1 MSVKT
6 INITIDELIEKF
18 KKYNNNEKDIE
29 LIRRAYDYAEK
40 KHFGQKR
47 ISGDDYIL
55 HPLNVALIL
64 TEISA
69 DAPCM
74 AAALLHDTIEDSDA
88 TKEEIEKLFGSEV
101 ALLVDGVTKLNK
113 INFTSDSEASAA
125 YQRKILVGL
134 SEDVRVIIIKLA
146 DRLHNMRTLDV
157 MSEEKQKKKA
167 KETLEI
173 LTPVAHRLGI
183 YKIKSELE
191 DLSLRYLKPDAY
203 FDIVEKLNQK
213 KVERDA
219 AVSKMMDEVSS
230 LLKEHNIPHEIK
242 GRSKSIYSIYNKL
255 AKETLEILTP
265 VAHRLGIYKIKSEL
279 EDLSLRYLKPDA
291 YFDIVE
297 KLNQK
302 KVERDAAVSKMMD
315 EVSSL
320 LKEHN
325 IPHEIKG
332 RSKSI
337 YSIYNKLAKGK
348 PFSDIYDILALRV
361 FVDTEQECY
370 IALGLIH
377 SKYKPVPKRFKDYI
391 AMPKTNLYQSLHTT
405 VFGIDGELFEI
416 QIRTYEMDKIAEY
429 GIASH
434 WSYKE
439 HKDGATASKD
449 IMEQKLQIFRN
460 IIELNEDSSTPE
472 EFVSSVKKDILSS
485 DVIYVYTPKGD
496 VIELP
501 EGSTP
506 VDFAYKVHSEVGDR
520 MIGAIV
526 NDNIVPLD
534 YKLNTG
540 DIIKI
545 NTNKAST
552 PSKDWLSFVV
562 TTGAKNK
569 IRAYFSRLEKDENIE
584 KGSDALE
591 KELRKNNLS
600 INEFLTNKNIDI
612 ILDELKLKD
621 IDDLY
626 VNIALGKY
634 TPNQIIKIVNKPEE
648 EKVDIAAK
656 INETNYSKTSF
667 SNNDVLVEG
676 MNEIKASLS
685 SCCKP
690 IPGDNIIGYITRG
703 SGITVHRSTCRNII
717 DIDERLINVKWND
730 NVTKKYPSDILVYT
744 NTFDNLLDIIT
755 KASSSGIIIDSISTI
770 NKSDYKVYNMTV
782 LVENKDKLE
791 KFINDLL
798 NLNFV
803 QKVERSVN

>member
-157 MSEEKQKKKA
+157 MSEEKQKKK
-167 KETLEI
+167 
-173 LTPVAHRLGI
+173 
-183 YKIKSELE
+183 
-191 DLSLRYLKPDAY
+191 
-203 FDIVEKLNQK
+203 
-213 KVERDA
+213 
-219 AVSKMMDEVSS
+219 
-230 LLKEHNIPHEIK
+230 
-242 GRSKSIYSIYNKL
+242 

-600 INEFLTNKNIDI
+600 INEFLINKNIDI

-648 EKVDIAAK
+648 EKIDIAAK
-656 INETNYSKTSF
+656 INETNYSKISF

-798 NLNFV
+798 NLNFI

>member
-1 MSVKT
+1 MSIKT

-18 KKYNNNEKDIE
+18 KKYNNNEKDID

-101 ALLVDGVTKLNK
+101 ALLVDGVTKINK
-113 INFTSDSEASAA
+113 INFNSDSEASAA

-255 AKETLEILTP
+255 
-265 VAHRLGIYKIKSEL
+265 S
-279 EDLSLRYLKPDA
+279 
-291 YFDIVE
+291 
-297 KLNQK
+297 
-302 KVERDAAVSKMMD
+302 
-315 EVSSL
+315 
-320 LKEHN
+320 
-325 IPHEIKG
+325 
-332 RSKSI
+332 
-337 YSIYNKLAKGK
+337 KGK

-416 QIRTYEMDKIAEY
+416 QIRTYDMDKIAEY

-439 HKDGATASKD
+439 HKDGAAASKD

-496 VIELP
+496 VMELP

-534 YKLNTG
+534 YKLNNG

-584 KGSDALE
+584 KGSDTLE
-591 KELRKNNLS
+591 KELRKSNLS
-600 INEFLTNKNIDI
+600 INEFLTNKNIDT
-612 ILDELKLKD
+612 ILDELKLND
-621 IDDLY
+621 VDDLY

-634 TPNQIIKIVNKPEE
+634 TPSQIIKIVNKPEE

-656 INETNYSKTSF
+656 INETNYSKASF

-782 LVENKDKLE
+782 LVENKEKLE

-798 NLNFV
+798 NLKFV